1 MLAWDERKE
10 TYSIRV
16 GKYVRNLHVKLFII
30 VRILKKKNTLLSFSF
45 LMTCKKRS
53 IIFVSFT

>member
-30 VRILKKKNTLLSFSF
+30 VRILKKKKHLT
-45 LMTCKKRS
+45 
-53 IIFVSFT
+53 IFFIFNDM